1 MRDLNIRWL
10 GKLPYS
16 EAYDLQLGLHRSAS
30 PEDSKDDYLLLL
42 EHNNVITSGRS
53 SKENNLL
60 VSKGQLHELGIEY
73 FETDRGG
80 DITYHGDGQL
90 IGYPIIRL
98 SDPKK
103 VIPFV
108 RNLENV
114 IIDSL
119 RKFKIDSF
127 TKEDDTGVWTAKGK
141 IASVG
146 IKVSKWTTYHG
157 FSLNIFDS
165 LDGYQLINPCGN
177 QSEQIT
183 SIHQFNPD
191 ISFEEVASEIS
202 DNFVKIFGYAN
213 TNRQFSQ
220 FTPRQLKRTKE
231 FNIDQMVKDG
241 VFKINQN
248 KIPVTVRGVLPS
260 EPKRPEWMKVKA
272 NLGSDYVSLKNL
284 LSEKKLN
291 TVCEEASCPNIYECW
306 SMGTATFM
314 IMGDVCTR
322 ACGFCDVKTGRPGEL
337 DLGEPLRVAESV
349 QAMNLTHAVITS
361 VNRDDL
367 EDGGSMFFADTIRA
381 VKDKNSH
388 CDVEVLVPDFK
399 GLRSAIQNIIDASP
413 EVFNHNLE
421 TVPRLQREIRTAA
434 SYGRSLSLLEYVKKQ
449 GFMGKTKNA
458 VIEFQKESD
467 LLADGIVGN
476 KTKEAMR
483 AYTGCRSTNVCNARD
498 NTGAKLDSVADIQTY
513 LSNNGF
519 NPGIIDGEMGS
530 YTKEAIKAFQRKVG
544 LIPDGVAGNRTKS
557 AMRAYTGC

>member
-1 MRDLNIRWL
+1 MVTGIRLRDLNIRWL

-16 EAYDLQLGLHRSAS
+16 EAYDLQLGLHRSVLQ
-30 PEDSKDDYLLLL
+30 EDSKDDYLLLL

-60 VSKGQLHELGIEY
+60 VSKAQLHELGIEY

-191 ISFEEVASEIS
+191 ISFEEVANEVS
-202 DNFVKIFGYAN
+202 DNFAKVFGYAN
-213 TNRQFSQ
+213 TDRQFSQ

-231 FNIDQMVKDG
+231 FKIDQMVKDG

-449 GFMGKTKNA
+449 GFMGKTKTG
-458 VIEFQKESD
+458 
-467 LLADGIVGN
+467 LIVGMGE
-476 KTKEAMR
+476 TKEEVISVLKDLSKIEVDIVTIGQYLRPTAKHR
-483 AYTGCRSTNVCNARD
+483 PIDRYATIEEFEDYKIIGESYGIPHVESGPLVRSSYH
-498 NTGAKLDSVADIQTY
+498 AKDSFA
-513 LSNNGF
+513 
-519 NPGIIDGEMGS
+519 
-530 YTKEAIKAFQRKVG
+530 
-544 LIPDGVAGNRTKS
+544 S
-557 AMRAYTGC
+557 A

>member
-1 MRDLNIRWL
+1 VRNLNVRWL

-16 EAYDLQLGLHRSAS
+16 EAYDLQLGLHRSVS
-30 PEDSKDDYLLLL
+30 QEPSIDDYLLLL
-42 EHNNVITSGRS
+42 EHNKVITSGRS

-60 VSKGQLHELGIEY
+60 VTINQLNELGIEY

-108 RNLENV
+108 RDLENV
-114 IIDSL
+114 IIDTL
-119 RKFKIDSF
+119 GKFNIDSF
-127 TKEDDTGVWTAKGK
+127 TKEDDTGVWTSKGK

-165 LDGYQLINPCGN
+165 LDGYDLINPCGN
-177 QSEQIT
+177 QLEKMT
-183 SIHQFNPD
+183 SIHQFNSD
-191 ISFEEVASEIS
+191 ISFEEVAITIS
-202 DNFVKIFGYAN
+202 DNFSKIFGYSDVDK
-213 TNRQFSQ
+213 QFSQ

-231 FNIDQMVKDG
+231 FNIDQMVKNG

-248 KIPVTVRGVLPS
+248 KIPVTIKGVLPS

-272 NLGSDYVSLKNL
+272 NLGTDYVALKNL
-284 LSEKKLN
+284 LSDKKLN

-322 ACGFCDVKTGRPGEL
+322 ACGFCDVKTGKPGEL

-367 EDGGSMFFADTIRA
+367 ADGGSMFFADTIRA
-381 VKDKNSH
+381 VKERNNR

-449 GFMGKTKNA
+449 GFMGKTKTG
-458 VIEFQKESD
+458 
-467 LLADGIVGN
+467 LIVGMGES
-476 KTKEAMR
+476 KEEVISVLKDLSKIEIDIVTIGQYLRPTAKHR
-483 AYTGCRSTNVCNARD
+483 PIDRYATLEEFEDYKIIGESFGIPHVESGPLVRSSYH
-498 NTGAKLDSVADIQTY
+498 AKDSFA
-513 LSNNGF
+513 
-519 NPGIIDGEMGS
+519 
-530 YTKEAIKAFQRKVG
+530 
-544 LIPDGVAGNRTKS
+544 S
-557 AMRAYTGC
+557 A

>member
-16 EAYDLQLGLHRSAS
+16 EAYDLQLGLHRSVLQ
-30 PEDSKDDYLLLL
+30 EDSKDDYLLLL

-60 VSKGQLHELGIEY
+60 VSKDQLHELGIEY

-119 RKFKIDSF
+119 RKFEIDSF

-202 DNFVKIFGYAN
+202 DNFAKVFGYTN
-213 TNRQFSQ
+213 TDRQFSQ

-449 GFMGKTKNA
+449 GFMGKTKTG
-458 VIEFQKESD
+458 
-467 LLADGIVGN
+467 LIVGMGE
-476 KTKEAMR
+476 TKEEVISVLKDLSKIEVDIVTIGQYLRPTAKHR
-483 AYTGCRSTNVCNARD
+483 PIDRYATIEEFEDYKIIGESYGIPHVESGPLVRSSYH
-498 NTGAKLDSVADIQTY
+498 AKDSFA
-513 LSNNGF
+513 
-519 NPGIIDGEMGS
+519 
-530 YTKEAIKAFQRKVG
+530 
-544 LIPDGVAGNRTKS
+544 S
-557 AMRAYTGC
+557 A

>member
-16 EAYDLQLGLHRSAS
+16 EAYDLQLGLHRSVLQ
-30 PEDSKDDYLLLL
+30 EDSKDDYLLLL

-213 TNRQFSQ
+213 TDRQFSQ

-449 GFMGKTKNA
+449 GFMGKTKTG
-458 VIEFQKESD
+458 
-467 LLADGIVGN
+467 LIVGMGE
-476 KTKEAMR
+476 TKEEVISVLKDLSKIEVDIVTIGQYLRPTAKHR
-483 AYTGCRSTNVCNARD
+483 PIDRYATIEEFEDYKIIGESYGIPHVESGPLVRSSYH
-498 NTGAKLDSVADIQTY
+498 AKDSFA
-513 LSNNGF
+513 
-519 NPGIIDGEMGS
+519 
-530 YTKEAIKAFQRKVG
+530 
-544 LIPDGVAGNRTKS
+544 S
-557 AMRAYTGC
+557 A

>member
-1 MRDLNIRWL
+1 MVTGIRLRDLNIRWL

-16 EAYDLQLGLHRSAS
+16 EAYDLQLGLHRSVS
-30 PEDSKDDYLLLL
+30 QEDSKDDYLFLL

-202 DNFVKIFGYAN
+202 DNFVKVFGYAN
-213 TNRQFSQ
+213 TDRQFSQ

-322 ACGFCDVKTGRPGEL
+322 ACGFCDVKTGKPGEL

-449 GFMGKTKNA
+449 GFMGKTKTG
-458 VIEFQKESD
+458 
-467 LLADGIVGN
+467 LIVGMGE
-476 KTKEAMR
+476 TKEEVISVLKDLSKIEVDIVTIGQYLRPTAKHR
-483 AYTGCRSTNVCNARD
+483 PIDRYATIEEFEYYKIIGESYGIPHVESGPLVRSSYH
-498 NTGAKLDSVADIQTY
+498 AKDSFA
-513 LSNNGF
+513 
-519 NPGIIDGEMGS
+519 
-530 YTKEAIKAFQRKVG
+530 
-544 LIPDGVAGNRTKS
+544 S
-557 AMRAYTGC
+557 A

>member
-1 MRDLNIRWL
+1 MVTGIRLRDLNIRWL

-16 EAYDLQLGLHRSAS
+16 EAYDLQLGLHRSVS
-30 PEDSKDDYLLLL
+30 QEDSKDDYLLLL

-177 QSEQIT
+177 QSEQIA
-183 SIHQFNPD
+183 SIHQFNLD

-202 DNFVKIFGYAN
+202 DNFAKVFGYTN
-213 TNRQFSQ
+213 TDRQFSQ

-337 DLGEPLRVAESV
+337 DLGEPHRVAESV

-449 GFMGKTKNA
+449 GFMGKTKTG
-458 VIEFQKESD
+458 
-467 LLADGIVGN
+467 LIVGMGE
-476 KTKEAMR
+476 TKEEVISVLKDLSKIEVDIVTIGQYLRPTAKHR
-483 AYTGCRSTNVCNARD
+483 PIDRYATIEEFEDYKIIGESYGIPHVESGPLVRSSYH
-498 NTGAKLDSVADIQTY
+498 AKDSFA
-513 LSNNGF
+513 
-519 NPGIIDGEMGS
+519 
-530 YTKEAIKAFQRKVG
+530 
-544 LIPDGVAGNRTKS
+544 S
-557 AMRAYTGC
+557 A

>member
-1 MRDLNIRWL
+1 MVTGIRLRDLNIRWL

-16 EAYDLQLGLHRSAS
+16 EAYDLQLGLHRSVS
-30 PEDSKDDYLLLL
+30 QEDSKDDYLLLL

-202 DNFVKIFGYAN
+202 DNFVKIFGYTN
-213 TNRQFSQ
+213 TDRQFSQ

-449 GFMGKTKNA
+449 GFMGKTKTG
-458 VIEFQKESD
+458 
-467 LLADGIVGN
+467 LIVGMGE
-476 KTKEAMR
+476 TKEEVISVLKDLSKIEVDIVTIGQYLRPTAKHR
-483 AYTGCRSTNVCNARD
+483 PIDRYATIEEFEDYKIIGESYGIPHVESGPLVRSSYH
-498 NTGAKLDSVADIQTY
+498 AKDSFA
-513 LSNNGF
+513 
-519 NPGIIDGEMGS
+519 
-530 YTKEAIKAFQRKVG
+530 
-544 LIPDGVAGNRTKS
+544 S
-557 AMRAYTGC
+557 A

>member
-1 MRDLNIRWL
+1 MRNLNVRWL

-16 EAYDLQLGLHRSAS
+16 EAYDLQLGLHRSVS
-30 PEDSKDDYLLLL
+30 QESSIDDYLLLL
-42 EHNNVITSGRS
+42 EHNKVITSGRS

-60 VSKGQLHELGIEY
+60 VTINQLNELGIEY

-108 RNLENV
+108 RDLENV
-114 IIDSL
+114 IIDTL
-119 RKFKIDSF
+119 GKFNIDSF
-127 TKEDDTGVWTAKGK
+127 TKEDDTGVWTSKGK

-165 LDGYQLINPCGN
+165 LDGYDLINPCGN
-177 QSEQIT
+177 QLEKMT
-183 SIHQFNPD
+183 SIHQFNSD
-191 ISFEEVASEIS
+191 ISFEEVAITIS
-202 DNFVKIFGYAN
+202 DNFSKIFGYSDVDK
-213 TNRQFSQ
+213 QFSQ

-231 FNIDQMVKDG
+231 FNIDQMVKNG

-248 KIPVTVRGVLPS
+248 KIPVTIKGVLPS

-272 NLGSDYVSLKNL
+272 NLGTDYVALKNL
-284 LSEKKLN
+284 LSDKKLN

-322 ACGFCDVKTGRPGEL
+322 ACGFCDVKTGKPGEL

-367 EDGGSMFFADTIRA
+367 ADGGSMFFADTIRA
-381 VKDKNSH
+381 VKERNNR

-449 GFMGKTKNA
+449 GFMGKTKTG
-458 VIEFQKESD
+458 
-467 LLADGIVGN
+467 LIVGMGES
-476 KTKEAMR
+476 KEEVISVLKDLSKIEIDIVTIGQYLRPTAKHR
-483 AYTGCRSTNVCNARD
+483 PIDRYATLEEFEDYKIIGESFGIPHVESGPLVRSSYH
-498 NTGAKLDSVADIQTY
+498 AKDSFA
-513 LSNNGF
+513 
-519 NPGIIDGEMGS
+519 
-530 YTKEAIKAFQRKVG
+530 
-544 LIPDGVAGNRTKS
+544 S
-557 AMRAYTGC
+557 A

>member
-1 MRDLNIRWL
+1 LRDLNIRWL

-16 EAYDLQLGLHRSAS
+16 EAYDLQLGLHRSVS
-30 PEDSKDDYLLLL
+30 QEDSKDDYLLLL

-202 DNFVKIFGYAN
+202 DNFVKVFGYAN
-213 TNRQFSQ
+213 TDRQFSQ

-449 GFMGKTKNA
+449 GFMGKTKTG
-458 VIEFQKESD
+458 
-467 LLADGIVGN
+467 LIVGMGE
-476 KTKEAMR
+476 TKEEVISVLKDLSKIEVDIVTIGQYLRPTAKHR
-483 AYTGCRSTNVCNARD
+483 PIDRYATIEEFEDYKIIGESYGIPHVESGPLVRSSYH
-498 NTGAKLDSVADIQTY
+498 AKDSFA
-513 LSNNGF
+513 
-519 NPGIIDGEMGS
+519 
-530 YTKEAIKAFQRKVG
+530 
-544 LIPDGVAGNRTKS
+544 S
-557 AMRAYTGC
+557 A

>member
-1 MRDLNIRWL
+1 LVTGIRLRDLNIRWL

-16 EAYDLQLGLHRSAS
+16 EAYDLQLGLHRSVS
-30 PEDSKDDYLLLL
+30 QEDSKDDYLLLL

-202 DNFVKIFGYAN
+202 DNFVKVFGYAN
-213 TNRQFSQ
+213 TDRQFSQ

-322 ACGFCDVKTGRPGEL
+322 ACGFCDVKTGKPGEL

-449 GFMGKTKNA
+449 GFMGKTKTG
-458 VIEFQKESD
+458 
-467 LLADGIVGN
+467 LIVGMGE
-476 KTKEAMR
+476 TKEEVISVLKDLSKIEVDIVTIGQYLRPTAKHR
-483 AYTGCRSTNVCNARD
+483 PIDRYATIEEFEDYKIIGESYGIPHVESGPLVRSSYH
-498 NTGAKLDSVADIQTY
+498 AKDSFA
-513 LSNNGF
+513 
-519 NPGIIDGEMGS
+519 
-530 YTKEAIKAFQRKVG
+530 
-544 LIPDGVAGNRTKS
+544 S
-557 AMRAYTGC
+557 A

>member
-16 EAYDLQLGLHRSAS
+16 EAYDLQLGLHRSVS
-30 PEDSKDDYLLLL
+30 QEDSKDDYLLLL

-213 TNRQFSQ
+213 TDRQFSQ

-322 ACGFCDVKTGRPGEL
+322 ACGFCDVKTGKPGEL

-449 GFMGKTKNA
+449 GFMGKTKTG
-458 VIEFQKESD
+458 
-467 LLADGIVGN
+467 LIVGMGE
-476 KTKEAMR
+476 TKEEVISVLKDLSKIEVDIVTIGQYLRPTAKHR
-483 AYTGCRSTNVCNARD
+483 PIDRYATIEEFEDYKIIGESYGIPHVESGPLVRSSYH
-498 NTGAKLDSVADIQTY
+498 AKDSFA
-513 LSNNGF
+513 
-519 NPGIIDGEMGS
+519 
-530 YTKEAIKAFQRKVG
+530 
-544 LIPDGVAGNRTKS
+544 S
-557 AMRAYTGC
+557 A

>member
-1 MRDLNIRWL
+1 MVTGIRLRDLNIRWL

-16 EAYDLQLGLHRSAS
+16 EAYDLQLGLHRSVS
-30 PEDSKDDYLLLL
+30 QEDSKDDYLLLL

-202 DNFVKIFGYAN
+202 DNFVQVFGYTN
-213 TNRQFSQ
+213 TDRQFSQ

-449 GFMGKTKNA
+449 GFMGKTKTG
-458 VIEFQKESD
+458 
-467 LLADGIVGN
+467 LIVGMGE
-476 KTKEAMR
+476 TKEEVISVLKDLSKIEVDIVTIGQYLRPTAKHR
-483 AYTGCRSTNVCNARD
+483 PIDRYATIEEFEDYKIIGESYGIPHVESGPLVRSSYH
-498 NTGAKLDSVADIQTY
+498 AKDSFA
-513 LSNNGF
+513 
-519 NPGIIDGEMGS
+519 
-530 YTKEAIKAFQRKVG
+530 
-544 LIPDGVAGNRTKS
+544 S
-557 AMRAYTGC
+557 A